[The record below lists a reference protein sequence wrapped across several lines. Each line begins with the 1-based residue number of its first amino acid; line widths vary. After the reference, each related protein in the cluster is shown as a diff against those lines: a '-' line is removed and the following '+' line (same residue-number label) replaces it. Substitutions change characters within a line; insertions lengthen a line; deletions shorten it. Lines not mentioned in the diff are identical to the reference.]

1 MYIDFEDHRPEPPS
15 IDSAMSRREAVLL
28 SIFLHVGLLLLL
40 LFAPEIPFFKQL
52 LQQQA
57 EQQQAELQRQQAMEM
72 EQQRQ
77 QRPRFVFVQPKID
90 MKADKPKDTASLAD
104 EDRVAQTTQRA
115 PNASN
120 SQPFSK
126 GNSLEFVE
134 KQTQKDLAKGKGP
147 APEPSDSQRQMQA
160 QQARAAQ
167 PTPPQNQPTPSQ
179 NPATTD
185 GVNVRDG
192 QNGLLARGDNGIVA
206 NPQARN
212 SPANASPAT
221 RPPGG
226 SLGQALKNLEKYV
239 QNEAFN
245 NPNGGNSPFGPYIQF
260 DTKGVE
266 FGPWIRR
273 FVAQI
278 KRNWLIPEAAMV
290 MRGHVVVTFNVHK
303 DGRITDIAIK
313 QPSGIDAFDR
323 AAANS
328 LQWSNPTTPLPPEYP
343 SPTALF
349 TVTFY
354 YNEQPPSQ

>member
-1 MYIDFEDHRPEPPS
+1 
-15 IDSAMSRREAVLL
+15 MSRREAVLL
-28 SIFLHVGLLLLL
+28 SVFLHVGLFLLL
-40 LFAPEIPFFKQL
+40 LFAPEIPFVKQL
-52 LQQQA
+52 LMQQA
-57 EQQQAELQRQQAMEM
+57 EQQQAEIERQQALAMQ
-72 EQQRQ
+72 QQRQ
-77 QRPRFVFVQPKID
+77 QPRFVFVQPKID
-90 MKADKPKDTASLAD
+90 MKAARPKDTASLAD
-104 EDRVAQTTQRA
+104 QDRVAQTMQRA
-115 PNASN
+115 PNATN
-120 SQPFSK
+120 DQPFSR

-134 KQTQKDLAKGKGP
+134 KQSAKDLARGKGP
-147 APEPSDSQRQMQA
+147 APEPSESPREMPA

-167 PTPPQNQPTPSQ
+167 PTPPQNQATPSQ
-179 NPATTD
+179 NPASTD

-192 QNGLLARGDNGIVA
+192 QSGLLARGDTGVVA

-212 SPANASPAT
+212 SPASATPAM

-343 SPTALF
+343 SPPAFF

>member
-1 MYIDFEDHRPEPPS
+1 
-15 IDSAMSRREAVLL
+15 MSRREAVMT
-28 SIFLHVGLLLLL
+28 SVFLHAGLVA
-40 LFAPEIPFFKQL
+40 LFLFGPRLPFIKEYLAQQAQ
-52 LQQQA
+52 LQQQ
-57 EQQQAELQRQQAMEM
+57 
-72 EQQRQ
+72 EQQRVQALAMQ
-77 QRPRFVFVQPKID
+77 QQQQQPRFVYVQPRLD
-90 MKADKPKDTASLAD
+90 MKAAKAKESASLAD
-104 EDRVAQTTQRA
+104 QDRLAQTTQRSPA
-115 PNASN
+115 ATN
-120 SQPFSK
+120 SQPVSR
-126 GNSLEFVE
+126 GTSLEFVE
-134 KQTQKDLAKGKGP
+134 KQAQKDLAKGRGP
-147 APEPSDSQRQMQA
+147 SPEPSDSPRERQQ
-160 QQARAAQ
+160 QQARAA
-167 PTPPQNQPTPSQ
+167 PPAPPQSQSTPVAQTAANNQGL
-179 NPATTD
+179 D
-185 GVNVRDG
+185 VREG
-192 QNGLLARGDNGIVA
+192 QSGLLARGDTGVVA
-206 NPQARN
+206 TPQARN
-212 SPANASPAT
+212 SPAAASPAA

-226 SLGQALKNLEKYV
+226 SLGQALRNLEKYV

-290 MRGHVVVTFNVHK
+290 MKGHVVVTFNVHK

-328 LQWSNPTTPLPPEYP
+328 LQWSNPTTVLPPEYP
-343 SPTALF
+343 SPPAFF

>member
-1 MYIDFEDHRPEPPS
+1 MPPS
-15 IDSAMSRREAVLL
+15 PPERSAAASAQQPQAPATDQ
-28 SIFLHVGLLLLL
+28 GLNLRDGQAGQLARGDTGVV
-40 LFAPEIPFFKQL
+40 APP
-52 LQQQA
+52 
-57 EQQQAELQRQQAMEM
+57 
-72 EQQRQ
+72 
-77 QRPRFVFVQPKID
+77 
-90 MKADKPKDTASLAD
+90 
-104 EDRVAQTTQRA
+104 
-115 PNASN
+115 
-120 SQPFSK
+120 
-126 GNSLEFVE
+126 
-134 KQTQKDLAKGKGP
+134 
-147 APEPSDSQRQMQA
+147 
-160 QQARAAQ
+160 QARAA
-167 PTPPQNQPTPSQ
+167 TPS
-179 NPATTD
+179 PA
-185 GVNVRDG
+185 
-192 QNGLLARGDNGIVA
+192 A
-206 NPQARN
+206 
-212 SPANASPAT
+212 

-226 SLGQALKNLEKYV
+226 QLGQALKNLEKYV

-290 MRGHVVVTFNVHK
+290 MKGHVVITFNVHK
-303 DGRITDIAIK
+303 DGRISDVAIK

-343 SPTALF
+343 SPSAFF

>member
-1 MYIDFEDHRPEPPS
+1 MFIDLEDHRPEPPS

-28 SIFLHVGLLLLL
+28 SVFLHGGLILLY
-40 LFAPEIPFFKQL
+40 LFGPRLPFVREYLAQAAEQQRQQQEQQL
-52 LQQQA
+52 ALQQQ
-57 EQQQAELQRQQAMEM
+57 QQ
-72 EQQRQ
+72 Q
-77 QRPRFVFVQPKID
+77 QRPRFVFVQPKMD
-90 MKADKPKDTASLAD
+90 LQSARPKQNAALAD
-104 EDRVAQTTQRA
+104 ADRTSRTTQRA

-120 SQPFSK
+120 DQPFSR

-134 KQTQKDLAKGKGP
+134 RSAAKDLAKGKGP
-147 APEPSDSQRQMQA
+147 APEPSESPSESQGR
-160 QQARAAQ
+160 QARVTQATPPQAQ
-167 PTPPQNQPTPSQ
+167 PTPAPTQ
-179 NPATTD
+179 TD
-185 GVNVRDG
+185 QGLNMRAG
-192 QNGLLARGDNGIVA
+192 QSGLLARGDTGVVA
-206 NPQARN
+206 SPQARPSTN
-212 SPANASPAT
+212 PASPAM

-226 SLGQALKNLEKYV
+226 SLGQALRNLEKYV

-290 MRGHVVVTFNVHK
+290 MKGHVVVTFNVHK
-303 DGRITDIAIK
+303 DGRITDITIK

-328 LQWSNPTTPLPPEYP
+328 LQWSNPTIALPPEYP
-343 SPTALF
+343 SPTAFF